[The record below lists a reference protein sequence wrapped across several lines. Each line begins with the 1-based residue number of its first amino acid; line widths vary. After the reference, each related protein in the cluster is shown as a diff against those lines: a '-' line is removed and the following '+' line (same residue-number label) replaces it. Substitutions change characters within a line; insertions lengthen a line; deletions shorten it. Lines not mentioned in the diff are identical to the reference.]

1 MGRHGLARQ
10 RYTPTCMN
18 KLSGRER
25 TLRVLGEGAT
35 PLHRRLADE
44 LRRAIRDGALAAGE
58 AVPSE
63 AELSAA
69 YGVSRGTVR
78 QALAALRA
86 ESLIVGG
93 RGAKPVVVRGL
104 QLAQPFSEL
113 LSFSAWAR
121 SLGRTPSGHVIS
133 FGLQPADPA
142 TAEALGLEPGVPLRH
157 LVRVRLA
164 DDVPLMIE
172 RTAFAPEV
180 GELVAA
186 LDLEH
191 DSIYA
196 ALGRR
201 DVVFA
206 AARQS
211 VDAVTAGRLDA
222 RLLGVHARTPLLR
235 IRRRTVSP
243 AGRPLE
249 WSDDRYRAD
258 LVSLTI
264 ENSARLPAVA
274 RRLAMGGG

>member
-1 MGRHGLARQ
+1 MDKFSGSDR
-10 RYTPTCMN
+10 TP
-18 KLSGRER
+18 RI
-25 TLRVLGEGAT
+25 LGEDAA
-35 PLHRRLADE
+35 PLHRRLACH
-44 LRRAIRDGALAAGE
+44 LRRAIRDGALPAGE

-63 AELSAA
+63 ADLTAA

-86 ESLIVGG
+86 EGLIVGG
-93 RGAKPVVVRGL
+93 RGAKPVVVRAP

-113 LSFSAWAR
+113 LSFSAWVR
-121 SLGRTPSGHVIS
+121 TMGRTPTGRVVS
-133 FGLQPADPA
+133 LAMRPADPA
-142 TAEALGLEPGVPLRH
+142 TAEALGVVPDAPLRH

-164 DDVPLMIE
+164 DGVPLMVE
-172 RTAFAPEV
+172 RTWFAPEV
-180 GELVAA
+180 GDLVAD
-186 LDLEH
+186 LDLER

-196 ALGRR
+196 ALARH

-211 VDAVTAGRLDA
+211 VDAVAAGRVDAGLLDVRRRA
-222 RLLGVHARTPLLR
+222 PLLR
-235 IRRRTVSP
+235 IRRRTLSP
-243 AGRPLE
+243 SGRPLE

-258 LVSLTI
+258 LVSLTM